1 MRDRLLKVLSQEC
14 PDIVFSM
21 DADLVDDGVL
31 DSLSI
36 VQIISAISI
45 EFSVMLPL
53 EVLLP
58 QNFNSVDAMLE
69 LLQKYNAK

>member
-14 PDIVFSM
+14 PDIDFTM